1 MRLYFVLFVVLVLL
15 YYNTAR
21 SYSKGG
27 WMFSAKHLVK
37 IGHLTLILQ
46 RLRKDSTHYRHIS
59 TCTIAQ

>member
-15 YYNTAR
+15 YYTAR

-37 IGHLTLILQ
+37 IRHLTLILQ